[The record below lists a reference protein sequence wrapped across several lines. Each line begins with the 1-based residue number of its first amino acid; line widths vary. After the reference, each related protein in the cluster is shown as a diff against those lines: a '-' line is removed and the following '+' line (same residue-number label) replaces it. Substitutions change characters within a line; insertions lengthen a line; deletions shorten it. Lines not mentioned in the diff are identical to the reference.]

1 MKKFVLYF
9 FCLTGVCISQS
20 LVAQSAPKQE
30 IVKSTEGILT
40 KTSENKHRIF
50 FTLNMQ
56 TLNENQ
62 RSAFV
67 NHLYSSKII
76 TVISRISS
84 AGELSISSAKVV
96 AIADVEQEIN
106 RIQLLV
112 AQLPANSNADK
123 Y

>member
-1 MKKFVLYF
+1 MKKFALYF

-20 LVAQSAPKQE
+20 LAAQTNSNQE
-30 IVKSTEGILT
+30 IVKASGEILT

-56 TLNENQ
+56 TFSEKQ

-67 NHLYSSKII
+67 NHLYSSKIL
-76 TVISRISS
+76 TVISRISES
-84 AGELSISSAKVV
+84 GELSISSAKVV

>member
-84 AGELSISSAKVV
+84 AGELSISCAKVV
-96 AIADVEQEIN
+96 AIADVENEIN
-106 RIQLLV
+106 QIRQLV
-112 AQLPANSNADK
+112 AQVPANTNVDK

>member
-20 LVAQSAPKQE
+20 LVAQTTSNQE
-30 IVKSTEGILT
+30 IGKSTGEILK
-40 KTSENKHRIF
+40 KTSENKHRTF

-56 TLNENQ
+56 SLSDNQ

-67 NHLYSSKII
+67 NQLYSSKII
-76 TVISRISS
+76 TVISRISE

-96 AIADVEQEIN
+96 AIADVEQEIS
-106 RIQLLV
+106 RIQQLV